1 MYKVLGFILMK
12 HKKEKKKKKKKP
24 SHKQKI
30 TFKNIVGDFLDYR
43 GGIGNTLL
51 HLVVS
56 GTHHLQLPVI
66 SYLTNPISSG
76 PSNLGLFLK
85 LSSENLE
92 KEPEVGKVPHKS
104 LSDTSRILRLPSL
117 VSCLG
122 IVPVNLFPFSR
133 KNLRLGRLESEEGMD
148 PVKLLW

>member
-12 HKKEKKKKKKKP
+12 HKKRKKKLSTNKRL
-24 SHKQKI
+24 HL
-30 TFKNIVGDFLDYR
+30 NIVGAFLDYR
-43 GGIGNTLL
+43 GGIGNTML

-85 LSSENLE
+85 LHQDKQTHTQPSRNQNL
-92 KEPEVGKVPHKS
+92 
-104 LSDTSRILRLPSL
+104 TMR
-117 VSCLG
+117 
-122 IVPVNLFPFSR
+122 
-133 KNLRLGRLESEEGMD
+133 
-148 PVKLLW
+148 

>member
-1 MYKVLGFILMK
+1 MK
-12 HKKEKKKKKKKP
+12 HKKRKNLPTDKRL
-24 SHKQKI
+24 HL
-30 TFKNIVGDFLDYR
+30 NIVGDFLDYR

-85 LSSENLE
+85 LHQDKQTNTYTTL
-92 KEPEVGKVPHKS
+92 
-104 LSDTSRILRLPSL
+104 
-117 VSCLG
+117 
-122 IVPVNLFPFSR
+122 
-133 KNLRLGRLESEEGMD
+133 
-148 PVKLLW
+148 